1 MSSDPRL
8 LEYYEVLHAE
18 RDRLARRE
26 GQLEFVRTQEL
37 LGRFLPATPAKI
49 IDIGGGTGTYA
60 AWLAALGYDVQ
71 LVDIVPAHVQ
81 AASQLGTFAAV
92 VGDARALP
100 APDAGYDVALLLG
113 PLYHLLA
120 AEDRL
125 TALAEARRVVRPGG
139 LVAAA
144 FITRGAVAL
153 DGYVKG
159 WIDNPGVIHAVS
171 DHIRSGVSPEH
182 ASGFGTIAYFHL
194 PAEARAEVAAAGL
207 KVLAAFGIEGPG
219 WVAPDFNDRWP
230 RAETRRI
237 ILESA
242 RVCEEEP
249 ELQAL
254 SPHLLVLARH
264 TKKRTRKRS
273 T

>member
-1 MSSDPRL
+1 VKRDPRL
-8 LEYYEVLHAE
+8 LEYYELLYAE
-18 RDRLARRE
+18 RDRLRRRE
-26 GQLEFVRTQEL
+26 GQLELARTQEL
-37 LGRFLPATPAKI
+37 LGRHLPPAPATL

-60 AWLAALGYDVQ
+60 AWLASLGYAVQ
-71 LVDIVPAHVQ
+71 LVDIVPVHVQ
-81 AASQLGTFAAV
+81 EAGRVGTFAAV

-100 APDAGYDVALLLG
+100 VADASYDVALLLG

-120 AEDRL
+120 VEERRM
-125 TALAEARRVVRPGG
+125 ALAEARRVVRPGG

-153 DGYVKG
+153 DGFVKG
-159 WIDNPGVIHAVS
+159 WIDKPGVIRAVR
-171 DHIRSGVSPEH
+171 DHIRTGVSPDH

-194 PAEARAEVAAAGL
+194 PAEAHAEVAAAGL
-207 KVLAAFGIEGPG
+207 EVIGVFGIEGPG
-219 WVAPDFNDRWP
+219 WIVADFAERWQ
-230 RAETRRI
+230 REEARQV

-254 SPHLLVLARH
+254 SPHLLVIAR
-264 TKKRTRKRS
+264 RA
-273 T
+273 

>member
-8 LEYYEVLHAE
+8 LEYYEVLYAE
-18 RDRLARRE
+18 RDRLGRRE
-26 GQLEFVRTQEL
+26 GQLELVRTQEL
-37 LGRFLPATPAKI
+37 LRRCLPAAPAKI
-49 IDIGGGTGTYA
+49 IDIGGGTGVYA
-60 AWLAALGYDVQ
+60 AWLAALGYAVQ

-81 AASQLGTFAAV
+81 AASQVGTFAAV

-100 APDAGYDVALLLG
+100 VADAGYDVALLLG

-120 AEDRL
+120 VEDRL

-139 LVAAA
+139 LVVTA
-144 FITRGAVAL
+144 FISRGAVAL

-159 WIDNPGVIHAVS
+159 WIDKPGVIHAIR
-171 DHIRSGVSPEH
+171 DHVQNGVSPDH

-194 PAEARAEVAAAGL
+194 PAEARAELAAAGL
-207 KVLAAFGIEGPG
+207 AEVAVFGVEGPG
-219 WVAPDFNDRWP
+219 WIAPDFNDRWQ
-230 RAETRRI
+230 RAADRQL

-242 RVCEEEP
+242 RICEAEP

-254 SPHLLVLARH
+254 SPHLLACAR
-264 TKKRTRKRS
+264 RP
-273 T
+273 